1 MILLQHTTLI
11 IGSKKARFLPR
22 FLHSLEKIANFN
34 LKGVIFLTNF
44 KESQTKT
51 NLMRAFA
58 GESQARN
65 RYTFAAEIAKKQ
77 GLYVIEAVFKYT
89 ADQELAHANVF
100 MKHLS
105 ELNGETVEIDG
116 GYPVEVTNSV
126 IELLENAVHNET
138 EEYEDV
144 YKSFAETAEQE
155 GILNVAGSFKD
166 IANIEN
172 EHAKRFKMFAE
183 LLKQNKLFVSDA
195 ECDWVC
201 LNCGNIYKGK
211 SVPEVC
217 PVCYHEKGYFIRLE
231 LAPYTK

>member
-1 MILLQHTTLI
+1 M
-11 IGSKKARFLPR
+11 
-22 FLHSLEKIANFN
+22 
-34 LKGVIFLTNF
+34 TNF
-44 KESQTKT
+44 KDSKTKT

-89 ADQELAHANVF
+89 AEQELAHAKVF

-116 GYPVEVTNSV
+116 AYPVEVTNSV

-138 EEYEDV
+138 EEYEDI
-144 YKSFAETAEQE
+144 YTSFCDEANKE
-155 GILNVAGSFKD
+155 GILAVANSFES
-166 IANIEN
+166 IAKIEN
-172 EHAKRFKMFAE
+172 EHAKRFKLFAD
-183 LLKQNKLFVSDA
+183 LLKQNKLFVNDC

-201 LNCGNIYKGK
+201 LNCGNIINSKTA
-211 SVPEVC
+211 PEIC
-217 PVCYHEKGYFIRLE
+217 PVCQHDKGYFIRLE
-231 LAPYTK
+231 LAPYTKYN

>member
-1 MILLQHTTLI
+1 M
-11 IGSKKARFLPR
+11 
-22 FLHSLEKIANFN
+22 
-34 LKGVIFLTNF
+34 TNF
-44 KESQTKT
+44 KESKTKT
-51 NLMRAFA
+51 NLMKAFA

-77 GLYVIEAVFKYT
+77 GLYVIEAVFNYT
-89 ADQELAHANVF
+89 ANQELAHANVF

-105 ELNGETVEIDG
+105 ELNAETVGIEG

-144 YKSFAETAEQE
+144 YKSFSETAKEE
-155 GILNVAGSFKD
+155 GFMPISSLFSQ

-183 LLKQNKLFVSDA
+183 LLKQNKLFVADA
-195 ECDWVC
+195 SCDWVC
-201 LNCGNIYKGK
+201 LNCGNIINSK
-211 SVPEVC
+211 SAPEIC
-217 PVCYHEKGYFIRLE
+217 PVCSHEKGYFIRLE
-231 LAPYTK
+231 LAPYTTRCNN

>member
-1 MILLQHTTLI
+1 M
-11 IGSKKARFLPR
+11 
-22 FLHSLEKIANFN
+22 
-34 LKGVIFLTNF
+34 TNF

-65 RYTFAAEIAKKQ
+65 RYTFAADIAKKQ

-89 ADQELAHANVF
+89 ANQEVAHANVF
-100 MKHLS
+100 MKHLN

-116 GYPVEVTNSV
+116 SYPVEVTNSV

-144 YKSFAETAEQE
+144 YKSFGETAEQE
-155 GILNVAGSFKD
+155 GNMPVANSFKE
-166 IANIEN
+166 IGKIEK
-172 EHAKRFKMFAE
+172 EHAKRFKLFAD

-195 ECDWVC
+195 ECEWVC

-211 SVPEVC
+211 QVPEVC
-217 PVCYHEKGYFIRLE
+217 PVCYHEKGYYIRLE
-231 LAPYTK
+231 LAPYISK

>member
-1 MILLQHTTLI
+1 M
-11 IGSKKARFLPR
+11 K
-22 FLHSLEKIANFN
+22 
-34 LKGVIFLTNF
+34 NF

-126 IELLENAVHNET
+126 IELLENAGCVLEEDPNYDPIRKPLPHLDKRLTPAEIKERFCNRPNE
-138 EEYEDV
+138 
-144 YKSFAETAEQE
+144 
-155 GILNVAGSFKD
+155 I
-166 IANIEN
+166 
-172 EHAKRFKMFAE
+172 
-183 LLKQNKLFVSDA
+183 FV
-195 ECDWVC
+195 
-201 LNCGNIYKGK
+201 LYI
-211 SVPEVC
+211 
-217 PVCYHEKGYFIRLE
+217 
-231 LAPYTK
+231 

>member
-1 MILLQHTTLI
+1 M
-11 IGSKKARFLPR
+11 
-22 FLHSLEKIANFN
+22 
-34 LKGVIFLTNF
+34 TNF

-77 GLYVIEAVFKYT
+77 GLYVIEAVFNYT
-89 ADQELAHANVF
+89 ANQELAHANVF

-144 YKSFAETAEQE
+144 YKSFGETAKQE
-155 GILNVAGSFKD
+155 GLLQVASSFEQIGK
-166 IANIEN
+166 IEN
-172 EHAKRFKMFAE
+172 EHAKRFKLFAD
-183 LLKQNKLFVSDA
+183 LLKENKLFVSDVA
-195 ECDWVC
+195 CNWVC
-201 LNCGNIYKGK
+201 LNCGNVLNGK
-211 SVPEVC
+211 MAPEIC
-217 PVCYHEKGYFIRLE
+217 PVCSHEKGYFIRLE
-231 LAPYTK
+231 LAPYTAKCNN